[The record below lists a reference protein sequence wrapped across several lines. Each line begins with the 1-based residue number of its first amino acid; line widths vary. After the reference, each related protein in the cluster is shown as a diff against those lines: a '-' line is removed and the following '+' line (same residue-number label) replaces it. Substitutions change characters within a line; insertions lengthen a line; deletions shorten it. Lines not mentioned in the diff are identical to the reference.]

1 MLSRFGEAM
10 SKSKPN
16 VIPIAE
22 VPSKF
27 SVDLTRLHLA
37 SIATPETVLEWKDTE
52 VKFAQQRLKK
62 FWEYALSVVDVARDV
77 NIEYS
82 FPSKVLLSSVKTNLK
97 KALEEIEKFN
107 ARDYILGGYYANIRV
122 LDEYHKLAVN
132 LPKEEKM
139 AVLREVIEMIV
150 VIIAPVIP
158 HICEELNER
167 MGSKDYISLKRIP
180 EITIDKE
187 DTLYALQAKFMTNL
201 QEDIDQIVKLVKS
214 KPNKIH
220 IYINAEW
227 KNDLYKLATNLF
239 KDEAVQIGRIM
250 SSAKENNKLN
260 KYINEIATEAK
271 QMLKDPT
278 IFRIEMLSPEDQKKA
293 IQGYEEYISKRFN
306 NAEIIIQIADDEKIH
321 DPQNKANKARP
332 MKPALLLE

>member
-1 MLSRFGEAM
+1 M
-10 SKSKPN
+10 
-16 VIPIAE
+16 
-22 VPSKF
+22 
-27 SVDLTRLHLA
+27 
-37 SIATPETVLEWKDTE
+37 
-52 VKFAQQRLKK
+52 
-62 FWEYALSVVDVARDV
+62 
-77 NIEYS
+77 
-82 FPSKVLLSSVKTNLK
+82 LSSVKTNLK

-107 ARDYILGGYYANIRV
+107 ARDYILDGYYANIRI
-122 LDEYHKLAVN
+122 LDDYQKLAVN
-132 LPKEEKM
+132 LPEEEKM

-167 MGSKDYISLKRIP
+167 MGNKDYISLKRMPKIK
-180 EITIDKE
+180 IDKE

-201 QEDIDQIVKLVKS
+201 LEDINQIVKLVKT
-214 KPNKIH
+214 KPNKIY

-227 KNDLYKLATNLF
+227 KNDLYDLATDLF

-250 SSAKENNKLN
+250 SSAKENSKLN
-260 KYINEIATEAK
+260 KYMKEIANDAK

-278 IFRIEMLSPEDQKKA
+278 IFRIKMLAPEDQKKA

-306 NAEIIIQIADDEKIH
+306 NAEIIIQIADDKEIH
-321 DPQNKANKARP
+321 DPQSKANKARP